1 MELQE
6 INVFIDKNGEVI
18 LDINGVKGMGCLDLT
33 QELEAI
39 LGGEVIKRELTSE
52 AHQVEQQESQQEQEW
67 QWG

>member
-6 INVFIDKNGEVI
+6 INVFIEKNGQVKIEVQ
-18 LDINGVKGMGCLDLT
+18 GVQGISCLDLT

-39 LGGEVIKRELTSE
+39 LGGEVIERELTFE
-52 AHQVEQQESQQEQEW
+52 AQEQIQAEVQEQQW